1 VRGRYS
7 DRTVLLYL
15 GSEVERMGTTL
26 GAEEETVRDAIRICG
41 EVLRT
46 DYAYDSLDSVAG
58 ATVYLACTRQDEPIS
73 LPDIAD
79 VSRKSQKNI
88 QHLGAKLMTELG
100 IQPTPVEPDSYL
112 EDGIKEFEF
121 TAAQAA
127 DARAILE
134 RGKERGLHSG
144 MAPTTVAGS
153 VLYAVVQKYD
163 LDIRQADV
171 AELVN
176 KTPVSIRNNYRDYL
190 RLADDV
196 TVDALAP
203 QSVEEGLGL
212 IQAKFDNNPAVYV
225 QDAQRLVDDAEHING
240 AMSPAGVA
248 GGAYLAVVN
257 ANGGDGDA
265 EMVADTVGVTA
276 QTIQRHAKRF
286 NHV

>member
-1 VRGRYS
+1 MRGRYS
-7 DRTVLLYL
+7 NRAVILYL
-15 GSEVERMGTTL
+15 GSEVERMGTAL
-26 GAEEETVRDAIRICG
+26 GAEEETARDAIRICG

-46 DYAYDSLDSVAG
+46 NYAYDSLDSIAG

-88 QHLGAKLMTELG
+88 QRLGAKLMTELG

-112 EDGIKEFEF
+112 EDGIEEFEF

-134 RGKERGLHSG
+134 RGKERELHSG

-163 LDIRQADV
+163 LDIRQTDV

-176 KTPVSIRNNYRDYL
+176 KTSVSIRKNYRDYL
-190 RLADDV
+190 RLADNV

-203 QSVEEGLGL
+203 QSVEEGLDL
-212 IQAKFDNNPAVYV
+212 IQANFDDNPTMYV
-225 QDAQRLVDDAEHING
+225 QDAQRLVDDAEHINE
-240 AMSPAGVA
+240 AMSPAGIA
-248 GGAYLAVVN
+248 GGAYLAVVK
-257 ANGGDGDA
+257 ANGEDEDTETVA
-265 EMVADTVGVTA
+265 ETVGVTA
-276 QTIQRHAKRF
+276 QTIQKHAKRF
-286 NHV
+286 DHV

>member
-1 VRGRYS
+1 MRGRYS
-7 DRTVLLYL
+7 DRAVLLYL

-26 GAEEETVRDAIRICG
+26 GAEEETMRDAIRICG
-41 EVLRT
+41 KVLRT
-46 DYAYDSLDSVAG
+46 NYAYNSLDSVAG

-73 LPDIAD
+73 LPDVAD
-79 VSRKSQKNI
+79 ASRKTQKNI
-88 QHLGAKLMTELG
+88 QHLGAKLMSELE

-112 EDGIKEFEF
+112 EDGIEEFEF
-121 TAAQAA
+121 TAEQAD

-171 AELVN
+171 ADFVN
-176 KTPVSIRNNYRDYL
+176 KTSVSIRNNYRDYL

-196 TVDALAP
+196 TVEALAP
-203 QSVEEGLGL
+203 QSVDEGLSL
-212 IQAKFDNNPAVYV
+212 IQAKFDNNPDVYI
-225 QDAQRLVDDAEHING
+225 QDAQRLVDDAEHIND
-240 AMSPAGVA
+240 AMSPAGIA
-248 GGAYLAVVN
+248 GGAYLAVVK
-257 ANGGDGDA
+257 ANGGDEDA
-265 EMVADTVGVTA
+265 EKVADTVGVTV

-286 NHV
+286 DYV